1 MIQEEIRYHNQ
12 LWYYKTYNQLIDKC
26 IQMESEGYS
35 EDMYTE
41 IHHIL
46 PRCLGGKDDK
56 SNLVRMPIKY
66 HIVAHLLLSCIYP
79 NNVGL
84 LNAAIFMITT
94 REGVKVSVTTSVR
107 LRTEY
112 SNLKKGKRLSEEHR
126 RKISESRKGII
137 YSEETK
143 RRMSESKK
151 GINNPNFGKP
161 LSESH
166 RKNISKGEKGK
177 IVTEEQRRNMSK
189 AHKGKI
195 LTEEHKKKISESE
208 KGRVI
213 TKEHREKIRQANL
226 KNRHI
231 WTKKVQGP
239 DGTIY
244 DSLKDCY
251 TSLGKSKKTLMRWIK
266 DHPEK
271 GYRYI

>member
-112 SNLKKGKRLSEEHR
+112 SNLKKGKRLSEE
-126 RKISESRKGII
+126 
-137 YSEETK
+137 
-143 RRMSESKK
+143 
-151 GINNPNFGKP
+151 
-161 LSESH
+161 
-166 RKNISKGEKGK
+166 
-177 IVTEEQRRNMSK
+177 QRRNMSK

>member
-1 MIQEEIRYHNQ
+1 MILEEIKYHNQ

-41 IHHIL
+41 VHHIL
-46 PRCLGGKDDK
+46 PRCLGGSDDN
-56 SNLVRMPIKY
+56 SNLVKMPIKY

-79 NNVGL
+79 KNVGL
-84 LNAAIFMITT
+84 LNAAILMTTT
-94 REGVKVSVTTSVR
+94 RGVRISVTTSAR

-112 SNLKKGKRLSEEHR
+112 SILRKGKKVSDETRK
-126 RKISESRKGII
+126 KISKSRKGIT
-137 YSEETK
+137 YSEETRK
-143 RRMSESKK
+143 KMSESKK
-151 GINNPNFGKP
+151 GINNPNYGKP

-166 RKNISKGEKGK
+166 RINISKGEKGK
-177 IVTEEQRRNMSK
+177 VMTEEQRLNISK
-189 AHKGKI
+189 AHKGKK
-195 LTEEHKKKISESE
+195 LSEEHKRKISESE
-208 KGRVI
+208 KGRII
-213 TKEHREKIRQANL
+213 TDEHREKIRQANL
-226 KNRHI
+226 KNRHL

-266 DHPEK
+266 NNPEK

>member
-1 MIQEEIRYHNQ
+1 MILEEIKYHNQ

-26 IQMESEGYS
+26 IQMESEGYP

-41 IHHIL
+41 VHHIL
-46 PRCLGGKDDK
+46 PRCLGGSDDN
-56 SNLVRMPIKY
+56 SNLVKMPIKY
-66 HIVAHLLLSCIYP
+66 HIVAHMLLACIYP
-79 NNVGL
+79 KNIGL
-84 LNAAIFMITT
+84 LNAAILMTTT
-94 REGVKVSVTTSVR
+94 RGIRISVTTSTR

-112 SNLKKGKRLSEEHR
+112 SILRKGKKVSDETKK
-126 RKISESRKGII
+126 KISESRKGIT
-137 YSEETK
+137 YSEETRK
-143 RRMSESKK
+143 KMSESKK
-151 GINNPNFGKP
+151 GINNPNYGKP

-177 IVTEEQRRNMSK
+177 VMTEEQRLNISK
-189 AHKGKI
+189 AHKGKK
-195 LTEEHKKKISESE
+195 LSEEHKRKISESE
-208 KGRVI
+208 KGRII
-213 TKEHREKIRQANL
+213 TDEHREKIRQANL
-226 KNRHI
+226 KNRHL

-266 DHPEK
+266 NNPEK